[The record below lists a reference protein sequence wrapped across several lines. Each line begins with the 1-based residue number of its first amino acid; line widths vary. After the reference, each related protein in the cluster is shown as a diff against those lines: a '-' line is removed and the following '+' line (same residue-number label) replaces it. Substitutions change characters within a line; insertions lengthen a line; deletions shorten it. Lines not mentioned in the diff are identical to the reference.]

1 MAATISKNR
10 IEDRIERLHELGV
23 YVDQGTPKR
32 TLDRIES
39 LIRAK
44 PSLRENSGRNSQR
57 LRSDEIAAVPRGMF
71 PKVRTICGNEWLVDF
86 CGIMHP
92 GRQWKIDFRGFEDQI
107 LLAERFL
114 SLILNDDALIKTP
127 TVTTYAIKHYFQWNF
142 GYVCNGA
149 CIVAASRLGIPLH
162 PNGINPRLPVSRGW
176 LRKWEE
182 YSHSEDR
189 NKPIVLSKE
198 TGRLLKEML
207 SRVELISETNP
218 NHSDSNGEM

>member
-10 IEDRIERLHELGV
+10 IEDRIRRLHELGV
-23 YVDQGTPKR
+23 YVDYETPAR
-32 TLDRIES
+32 HLGGIER
-39 LIRAK
+39 LIAAK
-44 PSLRENSGRNSQR
+44 PSLKRDGSFTR
-57 LRSDEIAAVPRGMF
+57 LRADEIAAVPRGMF
-71 PKVRTICGNEWLVDF
+71 PKVRTVCGNEWFVDF
-86 CGIMHP
+86 CGIVHP
-92 GRQWKIDFRGFEDQI
+92 GRQGKIDFRGFDQYI
-107 LLAERFL
+107 PIAESFL
-114 SLILNDDALIKTP
+114 YSIICDDALIKTP
-127 TVTTYAIKHYFQWNF
+127 TITTYAIKHYFQWNF

-176 LRKWEE
+176 LRKWEG

-207 SRVELISETNP
+207 SMVDLISETNP
-218 NHSDSNGEM
+218 NHSDSSGEM